1 MFQINIGKLIQEKL
15 GKKLPGFA
23 VKLLEK
29 LIHQDE
35 LNQFLA
41 TDGKDKMGLDF
52 VDASLEFLD
61 IKPRII
67 GADNLKID
75 DGTKLCF
82 VSNHPLGGIDG
93 LTLLQVV
100 GKRCDGNVKVL
111 LNSFLATLPGLEPFS
126 VPVNVAGNTS
136 KGILDTVNTVFKSNN
151 QIIMFPAQLCSRKQH
166 GIIKDLP
173 WKKGFVQKSLEFDRT
188 IVPIYFDG
196 LNSRSFYNF
205 AKFANFLSKL
215 FKTPGLTKLP
225 MAFLPHEMMKNRG
238 KQFSVVIGSP
248 IPANE
253 LKELAST
260 TSYKELAE
268 SIQTYVYSELKP
280 MLDPYKSL

>member
-1 MFQINIGKLIQEKL
+1 MFQININQLIKEKL
-15 GKKLPGFA
+15 GKQLPGPL
-23 VKLLEK
+23 VRLLEK

-35 LNQFLA
+35 LNEFLA
-41 TDGKDKMGLDF
+41 TDGKDKVGLEF
-52 VDASLEFLD
+52 VEASLKFLG
-61 IKPRII
+61 IKIRII
-67 GADNLKID
+67 GEENLKTND
-75 DGTKLCF
+75 DSKLCF

-93 LTLLQVV
+93 LTLIKVI
-100 GKRCDGNVKVL
+100 GDRYDGNVKVL
-111 LNSFLATLPGLEPFS
+111 LNSFLAALPGLAPFS

-136 KGILDTVNTVFKSNN
+136 KGILDTVNTVFKSDS

-173 WKKGFVQKSLEFDRT
+173 WKKGFLQKSLEFDRT

-196 LNSRSFYNF
+196 LNSRSFYDF

-215 FKTPGLTKLP
+215 FKSPGLTKLP
-225 MAFLPHEMMKNRG
+225 MVFLPHEMMKNRG
-238 KQFSVVIGSP
+238 KQFNIVIGSP
-248 IPANE
+248 ITACE

-268 SIQTYVYSELKP
+268 SFQTYVYSELKP
-280 MLDPYKSL
+280 MLNPYKSL

>member
-15 GKKLPGFA
+15 GKKLPGFV

-41 TDGKDKMGLDF
+41 TDGKDKVGLDF

-111 LNSFLATLPGLEPFS
+111 LNSFLAALPGLEPFS

-136 KGILDTVNTVFKSNN
+136 KGILDTVNTVFKSNK
-151 QIIMFPAQLCSRKQH
+151 QILMFPAQLCSRKQH

-248 IPANE
+248 ISANE